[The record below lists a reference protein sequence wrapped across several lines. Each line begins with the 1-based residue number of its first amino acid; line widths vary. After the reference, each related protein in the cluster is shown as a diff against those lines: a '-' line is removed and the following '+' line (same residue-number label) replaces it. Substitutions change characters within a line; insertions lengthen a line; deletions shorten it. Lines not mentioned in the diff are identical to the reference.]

1 MPITYD
7 PVTNT
12 ITITGFT
19 ESVPC
24 TLDNLYTEDLL
35 GSLQLLSPKVVA
47 PPTEILRPNNAGT
60 HQEWSNGVGQHDE
73 LTSDET
79 DITYI
84 YKTSSGSEKD
94 TQELANTSLGT
105 VASVEIKIRARAVNG
120 GGAKENVYIMDKL
133 GATERLFSIELDRTA
148 FQEYTTGTY
157 NTDPDGNPWTVA
169 NVNNLE
175 AGVQVQTLGGG
186 ETIRVSE
193 IWIIV
198 TASAY
203 QTSLN
208 RPVRPADSGAL
219 KLTLVITNFTISGT
233 VTLTG
238 TDAMGDPQTEDVSI
252 TGNGSFVST
261 KSFASIDAN
270 GVSATGNYTL
280 EITQPRWGVISK
292 EFDYAFGVDAF
303 IYIGDSWTET
313 WFAEEVKQIIF
324 GSTVYPFRVTDNG
337 HLRLGRSVSDPLK
350 LADRGCHIITTRA
363 YSILTADANS
373 YLELYATTIT
383 AKDGAWLRLDI
394 DAIDLKMWMSSLDRA
409 ELTLNPSGDYFHNI
423 FRLTM
428 SSKTRAFTP
437 VVEVARSSFNDF
449 FIHSFTNAFYT
460 QFGLTTEIKNV
471 VMKNNTYVLN
481 TATFNGTFYF
491 INAESDSWAFNWGAS
506 GDGKAFR
513 QYEFDAHCQ
522 DKDGND
528 LSGVSVVGEYIS
540 PYGQA
545 FSETTDVNGD
555 IPTQTVDR
563 SWYERVTGDTEQLK
577 TPLKVTYSKAS
588 YQTVVKYYDL
598 EEKTKDAVVL
608 HKAVAVFISLGMP
621 VVNLK
626 KTDPENKN
634 VLVL

>member
-437 VVEVARSSFNDF
+437 VVEVVRSSFNDF